1 MSLDPFFSITPI
13 SVSDFTYNPANA
25 DAPYAYADLRAWGGY
40 TMYGGRSLANQANQD
55 RILLAYDP
63 VPDTDQTLTNWET
76 DVRRRC
82 AARIYFRG
90 INVSTLNQY
99 LLVFRLGREFGSPT
113 AQFFVGTQFVRAEAL
128 TQEPYDDVAILL
140 DTPGDNIAVYVTV
153 RLAAPAL
160 SHAAHGFYFMG
171 VDGYLL

>member
-1 MSLDPFFSITPI
+1 MSLDPFFSITPL
-13 SVSDFTYNPANA
+13 SPEKYTYNPANA
-25 DAPYAYADLRAWGGY
+25 DAPYAYANLITWGGF
-40 TMYGGRSLANQANQD
+40 TMYGERSLANQANQD

-63 VPDTDQTLTNWET
+63 VPDTDQTITTFNA
-76 DVRRRC
+76 DVYRRC

-99 LLVFRLGREFGSPT
+99 LLMFRLGRQMGSPT

>member
-25 DAPYAYADLRAWGGY
+25 DAPYAYANLRTWGGF

-63 VPDTDQTLTNWET
+63 VPDTDQTLTNWDA
-76 DVRRRC
+76 DVHRHC

-90 INVSTLNQY
+90 YNVSTLNQY

-140 DTPGDNIAVYVTV
+140 DTPGDGIAVYVTV
-153 RLAAPAL
+153 RLAAGPAGTY
-160 SHAAHGFYFMG
+160 HGFYFMG

>member
-13 SVSDFTYNPANA
+13 SVSHFGYNSANA
-25 DAPYAYADLRAWGGY
+25 DAPYAYANLRTWGGC

-63 VPDTDQTLTNWET
+63 VPDTDQTLTNWDA
-76 DVRRRC
+76 DVHRHC

-90 INVSTLNQY
+90 TNVSTLNQY

-140 DTPGDNIAVYVTV
+140 DTPGDNIAVHVTV

>member
-25 DAPYAYADLRAWGGY
+25 DAPYAYANLRTWGVY

-63 VPDTDQTLTNWET
+63 VPDTDQTLTNWNA
-76 DVRRRC
+76 DVLRRC
-82 AARIYFRG
+82 AARIFFRG
-90 INVSTLNQY
+90 TNVSTLNQY

-140 DTPGDNIAVYVTV
+140 DTPGDDIVVGVTV
-153 RLAAPAL
+153 RLAAGPITTT
-160 SHAAHGFYFMG
+160 HGFYFMG